1 MSVLPYRWIC
11 RCMIELT
18 APMKIGSGASDDWDD
33 AMLRDAMWNTIAKD
47 RLEAETNASR
57 PCVVFLNGEYGAR
70 DIYAGVPVIIG
81 SGGVEK
87 IIELNLSDSEKIN
100 FENSIKSV
108 KTLFDAAKNID
119 ESLI

>member
-1 MSVLPYRWIC
+1 MAESYLKDLKKQLPCAVY
-11 RCMIELT
+11 
-18 APMKIGSGASDDWDD
+18 
-33 AMLRDAMWNTIAKD
+33 
-47 RLEAETNASR
+47 
-57 PCVVFLNGEYGAR
+57 LNGEYGAR

-81 SGGVEK
+81 SDGVEK

-119 ESLI
+119 KSLI